1 MVFMVGLYLS
11 WAPEARSET
20 LRTPTDITHIMLEIS
35 LFYSLYSCVIITEVL
50 NNQISTGYK
59 EVFGLYNL
67 KTLLL
72 MRSLS
77 IRNSGG
83 HHYNL
88 AGFHHSSERLQKVE
102 ARSCPGWCDSSQR
115 PWRRILIPG
124 VLPPRA
130 QARLVC
136 QKIRLSKNYQW
147 SNNHLRST
155 DLFRSSRTIA
165 PTCLSSFRLSQNK
178 LVLRIEPCS
187 WITFQNFYNRK
198 HQGLF

>member
-11 WAPEARSET
+11 WAPEV
-20 LRTPTDITHIMLEIS
+20 RTPTDITHMLEIS

-50 NNQISTGYK
+50 NYQISTGYK

-88 AGFHHSSERLQKVE
+88 AGFHHSSERLQKVD
-102 ARSCPGWCDSSQR
+102 AGSRGWCDSSQR

-136 QKIRLSKNYQW
+136 QKIRLSKDYQW
-147 SNNHLRST
+147 SNNHLRSS
-155 DLFRSSRTIA
+155 DLFRSSSTIA
-165 PTCLSSFRLSQNK
+165 PTCSSSSRLSQNK

-187 WITFQNFYNRK
+187 WITFQNFCNRK